1 MKYNNL
7 KLTDNIKN
15 IKQTFN
21 ISINKKYYEIV
32 KNDILV
38 QILCDEYQFLT
49 CNLYSL
55 FFRPHVPN
63 YTASLNID
71 QKYKDILVIKNNN
84 VYINDYIFYP
94 VGKYYKFGINSAF
107 YYYYLTII
115 NEFPKNSDIVIVQI
129 IGPWEIYNNELH
141 LFFEL
146 ENILEKTNNC
156 TVKTIFL
163 LVKYG
168 LNISYDKIIID
179 NSENLKKKYII
190 IDCDNYKNFD
200 NIKTFIGFTNNIF
213 IDVIN
218 LYSTK
223 SCYNEIATLPFKI
236 LLYNKLLACL
246 NIDGNLYINNKTFLF
261 YKPTFQFLYQIYKK
275 FNNFKILKNNIVF
288 LHLGIFKFYNL
299 KKKVNNFM
307 NKLINLYIDID
318 PYLGQHFLPKDK
330 YNIPYCI
337 DLEIN
342 SSLPNTVMLI
352 KSISKKKVSIK
363 FIDVF
368 NKVYIKYNKS
378 LSKYQKKIALIESI
392 LSNSDIYKRNNN
404 INNILINNIYKSIEY
419 CISNNIEVNDIYNN
433 LSIPNKLS
441 IIHKYFPQK
450 KNINYNNLEIAIDSN
465 FSISNTNDMIRLSK
479 LIISNNKFIKYII
492 DGNSNIGIGAL
503 VFSDYFTKVYAIEYA
518 YNTFIKLKTNVET
531 YKLNNIIPIHDDI
544 IRFMNNTKMLKELNY
559 NINNFCI
566 FLDPP
571 WSGYFYKI
579 EKNVDLYLNNI
590 NIIDLVIKMNIKY
603 IYIKVPY
610 NYNFTYLY
618 KNFNN
623 ITIYKFTQY
632 FIIYIIK

>member
-15 IKQTFN
+15 IKQ
-21 ISINKKYYEIV
+21 IYSIINNKKYYEIV
-32 KNDILV
+32 KNNILI

-49 CNLYSL
+49 CSLYSL

-63 YTASLNID
+63 YTLSFNLED
-71 QKYKDILVIKNNN
+71 KYKDVLIVKNNN

-115 NEFPKNSDIVIVQI
+115 NDFPKNSDIVIVQV

-156 TVKTIFL
+156 KVKTIFL
-163 LVKYG
+163 LIKYG
-168 LNISYDKIIID
+168 LNITYEKIIID
-179 NSENLKKKYII
+179 NSENLEKNYII
-190 IDCDNYKNFD
+190 IDCDNHNNFN
-200 NIKTFIGFTNNIF
+200 NIKSFIGTTNNIF

-223 SCYNEIATLPFKI
+223 SCHNEIATLPFKI
-236 LLYNKLLACL
+236 LLYNKLLECL
-246 NIDGNLYINNKTFLF
+246 NINGNLYINNKTFLF
-261 YKPTFQFLYQIYKK
+261 YKPTYQFLYKIYKK
-275 FNNFKILKNNIVF
+275 FDNFKILKNNIVF
-288 LHLGIFKFYNL
+288 LHFGIFKFSNL
-299 KKKVNNFM
+299 KKKINNFM
-307 NKLINLYIDID
+307 NKTINLYINID
-318 PYLGQHFLPKDK
+318 PYLGQHFFPKDN
-330 YNIPYCI
+330 YNSPYCTN
-337 DLEIN
+337 LQNN
-342 SSLPNTVMLI
+342 SNISNTVILI
-352 KSISKKKVSIK
+352 KSIYKKKIPDK
-363 FIDVF
+363 FINIF
-368 NKVYIKYNKS
+368 SKIHLKHQKL
-378 LSKYQKKIALIESI
+378 LSKYHKKITLITSI
-392 LSNSDIYKRNNN
+392 FNNSDINKRNNN

-419 CISNNIEVNDIYNN
+419 CIVNNIEINDIYNN
-433 LSIPNKLS
+433 MNIPNKLS
-441 IIHKYFPQK
+441 IIHKYFPKK

-465 FSISNTNDMIRLSK
+465 FSVSNTNDMIRLSK

-492 DGNSNIGIGAL
+492 DGNSNIGIGAI
-503 VFSDYFTKVYAIEYA
+503 VFSDFFIKVFAIEYV
-518 YNTFIKLKTNVET
+518 YNTFTKLKTNIET
-531 YKLNNIIPIHDDI
+531 YKQNNILIFNDDI
-544 IRFMNNTKMLKELNY
+544 IRFMNDTKILNSINY
-559 NINNFCI
+559 NINNCCI

-590 NIIDLVIKMNIKY
+590 NIIDLIIKMNIKY
-603 IYIKVPY
+603 VYIKVPF
-610 NYNFTYLY
+610 NFNFIYLY
-618 KNFNN
+618 KNFIN

>member
-1 MKYNNL
+1 MKYYNL

-15 IKQTFN
+15 IKQIF
-21 ISINKKYYEIV
+21 SIINNKKYYEIV
-32 KNDILV
+32 KSDILI

-55 FFRPHVPN
+55 FFRPRVPN
-63 YTASLNID
+63 YKMSFNIGLE
-71 QKYKDILVIKNNN
+71 YKDILVIKNNN

-107 YYYYLTII
+107 YYYYLTTI

-168 LNISYDKIIID
+168 LDVKYEKIIVD
-179 NSENLKKKYII
+179 NSENLEKKYII

-200 NIKTFIGFTNNIF
+200 NIKPFIGSTNNIF

-218 LYSTK
+218 LYSNK
-223 SCYNEIATLPFKI
+223 SCYNEIASLPFKI
-236 LLYNKLLACL
+236 LLYNKLLDCL
-246 NIDGNLYINNKTFLF
+246 NVDGNLYINNKTFLF
-261 YKPTFQFLYQIYKK
+261 YKPTFQFLHQIYKK

-288 LHLGIFKFYNL
+288 LHVGILKFYNL
-299 KKKVNNFM
+299 KKKINNFM
-307 NKLINLYIDID
+307 GKLINLYINID

-330 YNIPYCI
+330 HNIQYCI
-337 DLEIN
+337 DLKTN
-342 SSLPNTVMLI
+342 DNLPNTVMLI
-352 KSISKKKVSIK
+352 KSISKKKISVK
-363 FIDVF
+363 FINIF
-368 NKVYIKYNKS
+368 NKVYV
-378 LSKYQKKIALIESI
+378 KYQKNLAKYLKKIVLIESI
-392 LSNSDIYKRNNN
+392 LSNTDINKRNNN

-441 IIHKYFPQK
+441 IIHKYFPHK

-465 FSISNTNDMIRLSK
+465 FSVSNTNDMTRLSK
-479 LIISNNKFIKYII
+479 LIISNNKSIKYII

-503 VFSDYFTKVYAIEYA
+503 VFSEYFTKVYAIEYA

-531 YKLNNIIPIHDDI
+531 YKQNNIITFHDDI
-544 IRFMNNTKMLKELNY
+544 IRFMNDTKILKELNY

-590 NIIDLVIKMNIKY
+590 NIIDLIIKMNIKY
-603 IYIKVPY
+603 VYIKVPF
-610 NYNFTYLY
+610 NFNFVYLY